1 MSQSELDTLGLEIL
15 HRYCAKDQDSKA
27 RIRLDILQ
35 KNVFPIVIIC
45 LCTSQL
51 PM

>member
-15 HRYCAKDQDSKA
+15 HRYCTKDQDRKA

-35 KNVFPIVIIC
+35 KKHFPNRDYRS
-45 LCTSQL
+45 LYT
-51 PM
+51 